1 MASFALKRR
10 SLYPTNQPSN
20 QPSNPNGFRMT
31 HHPHVQGPTHD
42 RSGPTHQH
50 RTDHPVSGTEPVR
63 TRMDM
68 SRDRYVIDGYDELQ
82 KAARI
87 HVARISGEEGLQVP
101 AVSIVQSVEPGPFRA
116 DAHFATRKGVPTV
129 EVTER
134 AMSELSLEGLAFL
147 LAHEL
152 GHLADAAWCVRRT
165 RVLVAVFSLAG
176 VLMLGGFLAA
186 VLAGYF
192 NASSFGGVVTL
203 VIGLVTLGVWLLLAC
218 AMSREGKMRADLF
231 AIRHDPELTGAREL
245 FDSWEADK
253 PEATEPMTLTRRVC
267 FLFRTRP
274 YRSTRL
280 RTMQAALS
288 RNTR

>member
-1 MASFALKRR
+1 
-10 SLYPTNQPSN
+10 
-20 QPSNPNGFRMT
+20 
-31 HHPHVQGPTHD
+31 
-42 RSGPTHQH
+42 
-50 RTDHPVSGTEPVR
+50 
-63 TRMDM
+63 M
-68 SRDRYVIDGYDELQ
+68 SRDRYVIDEYDELQ
-82 KAARI
+82 EAARI
-87 HVARISGEEGLQVP
+87 QVARISGEEGLQVP
-101 AVSIVQSVEPGPFRA
+101 EVSIVQSVEPGALRA
-116 DAHFATRKGVPTV
+116 DAHFTTPKGVPTI

-134 AMSELSLEGLAFL
+134 AIRELSLEGRTFL

-152 GHLADAAWCVRRT
+152 GHLADAAWSARRT

-192 NASSFGGVVTL
+192 NASSFGGVATL
-203 VIGLVTLGVWLLLAC
+203 VIGLVTLGVWLLMAC
-218 AMSREGKMRADLF
+218 AMSREGKMRADVF
-231 AIRHDPELTGAREL
+231 ALRHDPELTGAREL

-253 PEATEPMTLTRRVC
+253 PEATGPMSLTRRVS

-280 RTMQAALS
+280 QTMQAALS